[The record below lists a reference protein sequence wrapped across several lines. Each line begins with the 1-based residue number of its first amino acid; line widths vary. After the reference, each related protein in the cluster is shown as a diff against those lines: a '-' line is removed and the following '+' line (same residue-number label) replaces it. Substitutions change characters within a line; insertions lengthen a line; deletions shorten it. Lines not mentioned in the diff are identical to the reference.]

1 MAKRVGADGRLSS
14 APPRPKPWNDPR
26 VRAVV
31 YQAILIAAVLAV
43 AAYLISNTLGNLERR
58 NIRTGYGFLDQEAG
72 FFISES
78 LIATDATDTY
88 GRAFLVGILNTL
100 KASITG
106 IVLATLIGVVIGIAR
121 LSSNWIVARLASVY
135 VESVRNVPLL
145 LQLFFWYTVI
155 TTLLPVAQQA
165 LKPLPGLFLSKSGL
179 QFAVPVADPAF
190 VYAAVAFVAGVLA
203 AIAYDRRARRLQMAT
218 GRAPPRLG
226 PALALIL
233 GLPVAAWLAGGAPTA
248 LDMPRL
254 ETFRYIGGVTVS
266 PEFLALLLGLS
277 IYTAG
282 FIAEIV
288 RGGIIAVAWGQTE
301 AALALGLRRGLVTR
315 LVVLP
320 QALRVIVPP
329 LTGQYLNLV
338 KNSTLA
344 VAIGYPDLVSIAT
357 TSLNQTGQAIEC
369 VTVIMAVYLAIS
381 LLIAAFMNWYN
392 TRIALV
398 ER

>member
-1 MAKRVGADGRLSS
+1 MGQERS
-14 APPRPKPWNDPR
+14 AAGHAPAGPPRPKPWNDPR

-31 YQAILIAAVLAV
+31 YQALLIAAVLAV
-43 AAYLISNTLGNLERR
+43 AVYLVDNTLDNLHRR
-58 NIRTGYGFLDQEAG
+58 NIRSGFGFLQQESG
-72 FFISES
+72 FYISEA
-78 LIATDATDTY
+78 LIPSDAADSY
-88 GRAFLVGILNTL
+88 GRAFVIGLLNTI
-100 KASITG
+100 KAAAIG
-106 IVLATLIGVVIGIAR
+106 IVLATAIGVVIGLAR
-121 LSSNWIVARLASVY
+121 LSANWLVARLASVY

-155 TTLLPVAQQA
+155 TTLLPPAVQA
-165 LKPLPGLFLSKSGL
+165 LKPMPGVVLSKSGL
-179 QFAVPVADPAF
+179 QFAVPAGDP
-190 VYAAVAFVAGVLA
+190 VYGIMLA
-203 AIAYDRRARRLQMAT
+203 ALAAGAIAAFAYDRWARRRQLASGQA
-218 GRAPPRLG
+218 APRLW
-226 PALALIL
+226 PCLALIL
-233 GLPVAAWLAGGAPTA
+233 GLPLAVWLVGGAP
-248 LDMPRL
+248 LSFDVPKR
-254 ETFRYIGGVTVS
+254 ETFRYVGGVAVT

-288 RGGIIAVAWGQTE
+288 RGGILAVPWGQTE
-301 AALALGLRRGLVTR
+301 AARALGLRPGWVMR

-369 VTVIMAVYLAIS
+369 VTIIMAVYLAIS
-381 LLIAAFMNWYN
+381 LAIAGFMNWYN
-392 TRIALV
+392 KRVALV